1 MEMKLPEAWSPL
13 ANTIPAF
20 KEVHRNVLHKETE
33 YHGREFAGHYPFVNT
48 AVLEH
53 HHRHSAFPAR
63 LTLPCRSCFV
73 QLALWAQTGT
83 RIRWQC
89 FLTTEASQLSVG
101 ISEEAAWCKIFQA
114 KSSVQFLISDK
125 SLMKSVLP
133 FVRRFST
140 PALFHM
146 TILISCSAKHPPRT
160 VLESVYLGEH
170 RL

>member
-1 MEMKLPEAWSPL
+1 MPEIASKFSNSSKISSILLYIIPLFSDITYYLFSYCCCPRTSPRTCYVSCS
-13 ANTIPAF
+13 AHTAF
-20 KEVHRNVLHKETE
+20 SLMLCATRPT
-33 YHGREFAGHYPFVNT
+33 GSD
-48 AVLEH
+48 
-53 HHRHSAFPAR
+53 RHTHSR
-63 LTLPCRSCFV
+63 
-73 QLALWAQTGT
+73 
-83 RIRWQC
+83 QC

-101 ISEEAAWCKIFQA
+101 ISEEAARCKIFQA